1 MKDETEKLGFVVRNI
16 PNLNIASW
24 LMRTRFKF
32 IRRFE
37 VILPV
42 FVRK

>member
-1 MKDETEKLGFVVRNI
+1 MKDGIEKLGFVVRNI

-24 LMRTRFKF
+24 LMGTRFNF
-32 IRRFE
+32 IRHFE
-37 VILPV
+37 AILPV

>member
-1 MKDETEKLGFVVRNI
+1 MKDEIDKLRFVVSSI
-16 PNLNIASW
+16 SNLNIASW
-24 LMRTRFKF
+24 LMGTRFNF
-32 IRRFE
+32 NRRFE